1 MTLNEI
7 VAAYIREYRDAA
19 QAEMDTF
26 RREKSRASAIRRA
39 AWCEF
44 PDGTRHPHQCLIP
57 KKLLELAEERLQAA
71 GRRLAGARDFDALNE
86 LVEREIGSVQGI
98 GKLMVSDI
106 AQRIGAYLG
115 KSPKLVY
122 LHRGTKK
129 GAAILGFRG
138 ETLDPAL
145 LPAEFSRLTAAEV
158 EDCLS
163 IYKDDLQ
170 NESGR
175 SRRNSRCCVTRRPRP
190 CWGEC
195 GALFLSPIK

>member
-86 LVEREIGSVQGI
+86 LVEREIGSVHFRAF
-98 GKLMVSDI
+98 SWE
-106 AQRIGAYLG
+106 QRD
-115 KSPKLVY
+115 LVQASTP
-122 LHRGTKK
+122 R
-129 GAAILGFRG
+129 
-138 ETLDPAL
+138 AL
-145 LPAEFSRLTAAEV
+145 L
-158 EDCLS
+158 
-163 IYKDDLQ
+163 
-170 NESGR
+170 SGNKK
-175 SRRNSRCCVTRRPRP
+175 S
-190 CWGEC
+190 
-195 GALFLSPIK
+195 